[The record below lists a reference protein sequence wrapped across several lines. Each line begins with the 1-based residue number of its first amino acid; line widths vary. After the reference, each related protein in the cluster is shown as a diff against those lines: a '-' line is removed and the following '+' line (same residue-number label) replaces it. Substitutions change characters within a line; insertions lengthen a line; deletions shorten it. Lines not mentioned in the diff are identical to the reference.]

1 MQRIESTINEMGQTM
16 ENIYTVLKNLDDKL
30 DRLTVNNTNTN
41 QRSAR
46 SIASNIAVKFSSV
59 DEEIP

>member
-30 DRLTVNNTNTN
+30 DRLAVNNTNTN